1 MIVRQI
7 ETQGRIFYHG
17 TGAASA
23 KAIFSS
29 GARGSWLETIGARTL
44 GRAIRDAIFT
54 VTRIPPD
61 EAFRLHSCTERLGL
75 ECRSPWVSALLVSDG
90 DCGSP
95 AFCYDHF
102 CVSLAQSIAYRYTLG
117 NPYRSEFIHAL
128 ADGLEVLEALGHSLP
143 RTVESRFPR
152 VHSALTK
159 PSSPVVLEIG
169 RVCKERLRTDEGR
182 ENIDI
187 DLELYDLDG
196 EDPTISMP
204 GEFRVLDITADDII
218 AVHDLSDWPSEEDR
232 NPPWRPEPSRVSA
245 SRRLTRDWIALHP
258 RSSYP
263 SFAN

>member
-1 MIVRQI
+1 M
-7 ETQGRIFYHG
+7 
-17 TGAASA
+17 
-23 KAIFSS
+23 
-29 GARGSWLETIGARTL
+29 
-44 GRAIRDAIFT
+44 
-54 VTRIPPD
+54 
-61 EAFRLHSCTERLGL
+61 
-75 ECRSPWVSALLVSDG
+75 
-90 DCGSP
+90 
-95 AFCYDHF
+95 
-102 CVSLAQSIAYRYTLG
+102 
-117 NPYRSEFIHAL
+117 
-128 ADGLEVLEALGHSLP
+128 
-143 RTVESRFPR
+143 
-152 VHSALTK
+152 
-159 PSSPVVLEIG
+159 VLEIG

-232 NPPWRPEPSRVSA
+232 NPPWRPERSRVSA